1 MKKQII
7 EHNKAVLDAIK
18 QLDECSDKFLIITK
32 NKKVV
37 GTVTDGDIR
46 RGTISGVGLTSNVLD
61 ICNQNFFLAAF

>member
-7 EHNKAVLDAIK
+7 EHNKAVLDATIK

-37 GTVTDGDIR
+37 GTVTDGDI
-46 RGTISGVGLTSNVLD
+46 
-61 ICNQNFFLAAF
+61 Q